1 MSSKDDIITSVP
13 MLDGSNWIIWE
24 TQMKAYLRSKGFWQM
39 VAGNDS
45 RPANLA
51 DGATQAQT
59 EACTKLQ
66 LEWDNR
72 DDQALGSITLRVAH
86 SLRTHLENSSEGSWN
101 NLSSAFSKQGPGAIY
116 NDFQKVVNLRIAAN
130 RHPSADIDT
139 MWDLFERLKANGVD
153 IPKLLRVMLLFN
165 VLPPSLQTVATVQ
178 LQTQDKDDLDFLSVR
193 DDIVIM
199 YEHISRGHSANKIS
213 AVKRKGGDPSF
224 HQQKKRFH
232 PSDQPD
238 RAPQQGSSNKGKEK
252 ANDQKEKKHCKQGS
266 GKNYIQ
272 YSSSSSNSTNINILI
287 SRPSLISRKFLNRD
301 L

>member
-59 EACTKLQ
+59 EARTKLQ
-66 LEWDNR
+66 LEWDNCN
-72 DDQALGSITLRVAH
+72 DQALGSITLHVAH

-165 VLPPSLQTVATVQ
+165 ALPPSL
-178 LQTQDKDDLDFLSVR
+178 
-193 DDIVIM
+193 
-199 YEHISRGHSANKIS
+199 
-213 AVKRKGGDPSF
+213 
-224 HQQKKRFH
+224 
-232 PSDQPD
+232 
-238 RAPQQGSSNKGKEK
+238 
-252 ANDQKEKKHCKQGS
+252 
-266 GKNYIQ
+266 
-272 YSSSSSNSTNINILI
+272 
-287 SRPSLISRKFLNRD
+287 
-301 L
+301 